1 MNFLVT
7 FFKKKKPIKKF
18 TTCNSA
24 NLQTELNLFV

>member
-7 FFKKKKPIKKF
+7 FFRKKSIKKF